1 MLFMGQDTEKPSAT
15 GKPAANLV
23 LTVPKYYSSSR
34 ADQLLSVLVEP
45 DENSYGPQFVAMQ

>member
-15 GKPAANLV
+15 GTPAANLV

-45 DENSYGPQFVAMQ
+45 DENSYGPHFVAMQ